1 MKLNIQLFGKKAEKE
16 IEQAQE
22 KEIEQEEDSA
32 DKIAELTINLDCEKE
47 KYDDLK
53 NKYDLLVKKYDDE
66 HKANKRLMARI
77 NEKEEINEKI
87 EEKIANKKAKIT
99 DLYDFKNGRL
109 VLKK

>member
-16 IEQAQE
+16 IEQE
-22 KEIEQEEDSA
+22 KEIEKEEEDSA
-32 DKIAELTINLDCEKE
+32 NKIAELTINLDCEKE

-66 HKANKRLMARI
+66 HRANKRLMARI

>member
-1 MKLNIQLFGKKAEKE
+1 MQVIGMKIEKYIGKTV
-16 IEQAQE
+16 
-22 KEIEQEEDSA
+22 DGHNCNFVYS
-32 DKIAELTINLDCEKE
+32 DCEKE
-47 KYDDLK
+47 KYVDLK

-66 HKANKRLMARI
+66 HRANKRLMARI

>member
-16 IEQAQE
+16 IEQEQE

-32 DKIAELTINLDCEKE
+32 DKIAELTINLDCERE
-47 KYDDLK
+47 KYEDLK

-66 HKANKRLMARI
+66 HKANKRLMTRI

-87 EEKIANKKAKIT
+87 DNKKAKIT

>member
-1 MKLNIQLFGKKAEKE
+1 MKLNIQLFGKKA
-16 IEQAQE
+16 E

-32 DKIAELTINLDCEKE
+32 DKIAELTINLDYEKE
-47 KYDDLK
+47 KYEDLK

-66 HKANKRLMARI
+66 HKANKRLMNRI
-77 NEKEEINEKI
+77 NEREEVAEKI
-87 EEKIANKKAKIT
+87 VEKENNKKAKIT

>member
-1 MKLNIQLFGKKAEKE
+1 MKLNIQLFGKKVEKE
-16 IEQAQE
+16 IEQK

>member
-16 IEQAQE
+16 IEQEKE

-99 DLYDFKNGRL
+99 DLYDFKSGRL

>member
-16 IEQAQE
+16 IEQEQE

-66 HKANKRLMARI
+66 HKANKRLMSRI
-77 NEKEEINEKI
+77 NEREEAVEKI
-87 EEKIANKKAKIT
+87 EEKIANKRAKIT
-99 DLYDFKNGRL
+99 DLYDFKSGRL

>member
-1 MKLNIQLFGKKAEKE
+1 MEKKAEKE
-16 IEQAQE
+16 IEQE
-22 KEIEQEEDSA
+22 KDIEQEEEDSA

-66 HKANKRLMARI
+66 HRANKRLMA
-77 NEKEEINEKI
+77 NKKKKEEINEKI